1 MNGLIRN
8 TASLFSNDGKLFVMA
23 MDRGMVGVVPGL
35 EDVAAKMYGTANSEL
50 DGYLVNL
57 GPARHMADERLVNK
71 KLLLRT
77 SFGGSAFCGDNPDGH
92 FNFVSPENVLAMGAD
107 AVVMMMSIGEGD
119 AGNIYQ
125 AAAAIDEYH
134 KFSIPVVVEILAMDF
149 ANTATYDI
157 QLNGARIASELGADV
172 VKAFYTENFDNVIA
186 NCTAPIM
193 LAGGPKEKNVYEMAE
208 AAVKAGVKG
217 FAFGRNL
224 FQADDA
230 AERISRL
237 NAILRG

>member
-57 GPARHMADERLVNK
+57 GPARRMADDQLVNK

-92 FNFVSPENVLAMGAD
+92 FNFISPENVLALGAD
-107 AVVMMMSIGEGD
+107 AVVMMMCIGEGD
-119 AGNIYQ
+119 AANIQ
-125 AAAAIDEYH
+125 HAAAAIDEYH
-134 KFSIPVVVEILAMDF
+134 RFSIPVVVEILSMDF
-149 ANTATYDI
+149 VNTATYDV
-157 QLNGARIASELGADV
+157 QL
-172 VKAFYTENFDNVIA
+172 
-186 NCTAPIM
+186 TAQ
-193 LAGGPKEKNVYEMAE
+193 G
-208 AAVKAGVKG
+208 
-217 FAFGRNL
+217 
-224 FQADDA
+224 
-230 AERISRL
+230 
-237 NAILRG
+237 